1 MNSFFKNRAS
11 GSFRT
16 TGANRGDNIS
26 EKLSHITAFQKG
38 SIIKNNFQFM
48 KDKNKLEH
56 MKVKRAL
63 FLIEM
68 QQLQVTLNNSLKRHH
83 L

>member
-1 MNSFFKNRAS
+1 MVS
-11 GSFRT
+11 

-63 FLIEM
+63 FLIEECNIEIYGM
-68 QQLQVTLNNSLKRHH
+68 LN
-83 L
+83 